1 MGWKVCGADTDL
13 TGVLMRYR
21 QLEIAGAW
29 LIEIEPKS
37 DDRGFFARTV
47 CSQEFKQR
55 GLPERFVQS
64 SISYNTK
71 RGTLRGMHL
80 QKAPSKEVK
89 LIRCTAGEIYD
100 VVLDLRKDSPTFL
113 KWIGVNLS
121 AKNRSALI
129 VPFGCAHGFITL
141 QDDTELLYMMSEEQA
156 PELATGARWNDPAFG
171 ITWPIAPQV
180 ISERDASYPDF
191 VRESF

>member
-1 MGWKVCGADTDL
+1 MI
-13 TGVLMRYR
+13 YR

-29 LIEIEPKS
+29 LIDIEPKS

-47 CSQEFKQR
+47 CGQEFIQR

-64 SISYNTK
+64 SVSYNIK

-80 QKAPSKEVK
+80 QKTPSKEVK
-89 LIRCTAGEIYD
+89 LIRCTAGEIWD
-100 VVLDLRKDSPTFL
+100 VVLDLRKDSPTFC
-113 KWIGVNLS
+113 KWAGVNLS

-156 PELATGARWNDPAFG
+156 PELATGVRWNDPAFA
-171 ITWPIAPQV
+171 ISWPIEPQV
-180 ISERDASYPDF
+180 ISDRDAAYPDF
-191 VRESF
+191 IRESF